1 MRLSTLNPHPHSSPA
16 IRKTSS
22 TSRLGRLRARLW
34 KDRYLLLLGLPGI
47 AYFLIYRYVPM
58 AGLYMA
64 FIDYS
69 PFQGIAGSEWAGL
82 KHFARIF
89 EDPEIVQVLWNTL
102 SISFLQIV
110 FAFPVP
116 IVLALMLNELRNQ
129 VYKRIVQ
136 SVIYLPHF
144 LSWVVVIGICTIFL
158 KGNGVVNDLLKQ
170 GFGLAQPVPFL
181 TDPSYFKPIVIL
193 QVIWKE
199 AGWGTILFLAA
210 LAGVSPQLYEAA
222 VIDGAGR
229 FRQMWHITLPA
240 IRNTIVILL
249 ILRLGHVMDAGY
261 EQIFLLL
268 NPFNMEI
275 GNILDTYVFFK
286 GIGQSDYS
294 FATAVGLFKGA
305 VGLGLVLSANY
316 IAKKLGDDG
325 VF

>member
-1 MRLSTLNPHPHSSPA
+1 MSTLSPHPHSSPA
-16 IRKTSS
+16 IRKTAS

-69 PFQGIAGSEWAGL
+69 PFQGIAGSEWAGS
-82 KHFARIF
+82 KHFTRIF

-129 VYKRIVQ
+129 TYKRIVQ

-158 KGNGVVNDLLKQ
+158 KGNGVVNDLLMQ
-170 GFGLAQPVPFL
+170 GFGLAQPIPFL

-222 VIDGAGR
+222 TMDGAGR

-305 VGLGLVLSANY
+305 VGLVLVLSANY

-325 VF
+325 IF

>member
-1 MRLSTLNPHPHSSPA
+1 MNTLNTPTDSPPA
-16 IRKTSS
+16 VRKTS
-22 TSRLGRLRARLW
+22 TASRLGRLRTRLW

-47 AYFLIYRYVPM
+47 AYFLIYRYIPM

-64 FIDYS
+64 FVEYS
-69 PFQGIAGSEWAGL
+69 PFQGIIGSPWVGW

-89 EDPEIVQVLWNTL
+89 EDPEILQVLWNTL
-102 SISFLQIV
+102 FISFLQIV

-129 VYKRIVQ
+129 IYKRIVQ

-158 KGNGVVNDLLKQ
+158 KGNGVINDLLKNV
-170 GFGLAQPVPFL
+170 FGLEPIPFL
-181 TDPSYFKPIVIL
+181 TDPDYFRPLVIL

-210 LAGVSPQLYEAA
+210 LAGVNPQLYEAA
-222 VIDGAGR
+222 AIDGAGK
-229 FRQMWHITLPA
+229 FRRMWHITLPA

-261 EQIFLLL
+261 EQIFLML

-275 GNILDTYVFFK
+275 GNILDTYVFYK

-294 FATAVGLFKGA
+294 FATAVGLFKGT
-305 VGLGLVLSANY
+305 VGLVLVLSANY
-316 IAKKLGDDG
+316 VAKKLGDEG
-325 VF
+325 AF

>member
-1 MRLSTLNPHPHSSPA
+1 MNALTPHPNLPSAASKAPGV
-16 IRKTSS
+16 
-22 TSRLGRLRARLW
+22 SRLGRLRARLW

-64 FIDYS
+64 FIEFS
-69 PFQGIAGSEWAGL
+69 PFQGIADSPWVGL
-82 KHFARIF
+82 EHFSRIF
-89 EDPEIVQVLWNTL
+89 EDKEIVQVLWNTL
-102 SISFLQIV
+102 AISFLQIV
-110 FAFPVP
+110 FAFPIP

-129 VYKRIVQ
+129 IFKRIVQ

-144 LSWVVVIGICTIFL
+144 LSWVVVIGITTIFL
-158 KGNGVVNDLLKQ
+158 KGNGVINDLLVQ
-170 GFGLAQPVPFL
+170 WFGLAQPVPFL
-181 TDPSYFKPIVIL
+181 TDPDYFKPLVVL

-210 LAGVSPQLYEAA
+210 LAGVNPQLYEAA
-222 VIDGAGR
+222 TMDGAGR

-268 NPFNMEI
+268 NPFNMEV

-305 VGLGLVLSANY
+305 VGLALVLSANY

>member
-1 MRLSTLNPHPHSSPA
+1 MRLNTLNTPTDSPPA
-16 IRKTSS
+16 VRKTS
-22 TSRLGRLRARLW
+22 TASRLGRLRTRLW

-47 AYFLIYRYVPM
+47 AYFLIYRYIPM

-64 FIDYS
+64 FVEYS
-69 PFQGIAGSEWAGL
+69 PFQGIIGSPWVGW

-89 EDPEIVQVLWNTL
+89 EDPEILQVLWNTL
-102 SISFLQIV
+102 FISFLQIV

-129 VYKRIVQ
+129 IYKRIVQ

-158 KGNGVVNDLLKQ
+158 KGNGVINDLLKNV
-170 GFGLAQPVPFL
+170 FGLEPIPFL
-181 TDPSYFKPIVIL
+181 TDPDYFRPLVIL

-210 LAGVSPQLYEAA
+210 LAGVNPQLYEAA
-222 VIDGAGR
+222 AIDGAGK
-229 FRQMWHITLPA
+229 FRRMWHITLPA

-261 EQIFLLL
+261 EQIFLML

-275 GNILDTYVFFK
+275 GNILDTYVFYK

-294 FATAVGLFKGA
+294 FATAVGLFKGT
-305 VGLGLVLSANY
+305 VGLVLVLSANY
-316 IAKKLGDDG
+316 VAKKLGDEG
-325 VF
+325 AF